1 MPDQRGNHHR
11 IAQKFGVAAEDW
23 MKHREVARDPAP
35 SAESIRRRDCCQL
48 ELICMLS
55 ETSNAARGNRGM
67 KPEKSKYKI

>member
-35 SAESIRRRDCCQL
+35 SAPKVFADVIAVNL
-48 ELICMLS
+48 
-55 ETSNAARGNRGM
+55 N
-67 KPEKSKYKI
+67 